1 MEVENPQSGVIT
13 TLVEQEGLEHID
25 LTQVGVI
32 APEILNT
39 IPAEIAIKYKV
50 IPFSKEK
57 DVVLVTMANPF
68 DIFAEEAIRAD
79 THYRLKLH
87 FTPEDQI
94 DEWLGKLYLQNYIP
108 DYDESSAADHEE
120 DGLDVNVLNIDAL
133 KEKADDAPAI
143 KYVNKILV
151 NAIRERASDIHIE
164 PQEKGLAVR
173 FRIDGVLRDVASAP
187 KQFQAGI
194 VSRIKILCSLDI
206 AERRL
211 PQDGRSKIKIFGRN
225 IDLRISTLPT
235 VFGEKVV
242 LRILDKDL
250 HSLNIADLGLE
261 PDLQQKFKGALKQP
275 HGLILVTGPTGS
287 GKTTSLYSALNY
299 VNMRDKNIIT
309 IEDPVEYQLQG
320 INQVQA
326 KPEIDF
332 TFSAGLRSILRQDPD
347 IIMVGEIRDLET
359 AEIAMRSS
367 LTGHLVFSTL
377 HTNGSI
383 QTLMRLIDMG
393 IDRYL
398 ICAAI
403 RLVLSQRLVRRICFH
418 CSESYKFD
426 TAILKRFIKNPEYFE
441 NREFRRGKGCVHC
454 GGTGYWGRVAI
465 FEFFSLSNI
474 LRNMILDNVSI
485 DVIRKKAEE
494 LGMETL
500 FKNGL
505 KKVIAGITTIDE
517 IMMVATDLN

>member
-1 MEVENPQSGVIT
+1 MENENPQTGVIT

-25 LTQVGVI
+25 LSQVGAI

-120 DGLDVNVLNIDAL
+120 DGLEANVLNIDSL
-133 KEKADDAPAI
+133 EEKADDAPAI

-151 NAIRERASDIHIE
+151 NAIRDRASDIHIE
-164 PQEKGLAVR
+164 PQEKTLTVR

-194 VSRIKILCSLDI
+194 ISRIKILCSLDI

-261 PDLQQKFKGALKQP
+261 PDLQEKFKGALKQP

-309 IEDPVEYQLQG
+309 IEDPVEYQLKG

-426 TAILKRFIKNPEYFE
+426 TALLKRFIKNPAYFE
-441 NREFRRGKGCVHC
+441 KREFRRGKGCVHC

-465 FEFFSLSNI
+465 FEFFSLDNI
-474 LRNMILDNVSI
+474 IRNMILDNVSI

-517 IMMVATDLN
+517 IMIVATDFS